1 MTRTAR
7 TAHSAKRTPT
17 KTPEY
22 LERWS
27 KESSTPTGATQ
38 FVRDRS
44 WFVSKESSTGE
55 KRRERQERRA
65 AAGVHLSDSLY
76 VWVCLSC
83 VHLPVTLSLSLSL
96 SVSVSLNF
104 RLSLCVCVHLFSFA
118 CLICCF
124 VELQYDLSRFVLTPL
139 L

>member
-96 SVSVSLNF
+96 SVSVSL
-104 RLSLCVCVHLFSFA
+104 SLTHSLTHTHTHTHTWPHHRSA
-118 CLICCF
+118 MRRP
-124 VELQYDLSRFVLTPL
+124 SRFL
-139 L
+139 LEKLLS